1 METVSW
7 CQCFS
12 NSTQETAVK
21 RYNFDLYT
29 RERWLVL
36 IPGFHFQRGFRFKI
50 VLKSAKALKKFASSP
65 SSHSNHADYANCA
78 PFQSDSMPL
87 HQLRI
92 ARHCATNQEMHF
104 ITCDAIY
111 IKSYFLEKKKLPK
124 IFDCATSAALY
135 MRVI

>member
-1 METVSW
+1 M
-7 CQCFS
+7 CFAVPILFYLNS
-12 NSTQETAVK
+12 NQETAEERYDFELYK
-21 RYNFDLYT
+21 RKMAGLS
-29 RERWLVL
+29 RS
-36 IPGFHFQRGFRFKI
+36 HFQRGFRFKI
-50 VLKSAKALKKFASSP
+50 RSAKAFKKFASSP

-111 IKSYFLEKKKLPK
+111 IKSYFLKKKKLPK